1 MFQDVRTAQAF
12 LGLDV
17 SSARYTKG
25 SDPFPM
31 TLAKGTRMP
40 SEDAKTKTIAFVAYP
55 GLTLL
60 NVVGPMTAFMG
71 LTRGLVST
79 SREYSTLLVAE
90 RVEPVD
96 SDTPMALVPDKA
108 FEEVPDPFA
117 IIVPGGGI
125 AALKA
130 MGDDRILDYLRFASY
145 GAELVGSVSTGAFLL
160 AAAGLLEGR
169 RATTH
174 PSYADLLEKLGV
186 NYVPSNWVEDGRF
199 FTAAGLS
206 GGIDMALYLV
216 ARLKSEPEAKRIQT
230 AMEYDPDPPFGGLE
244 QDGGAGGDGLA
255 TGPAEHRSD
264 LERALAARPDLYQK
278 LFG

>member
-1 MFQDVRTAQAF
+1 
-12 LGLDV
+12 
-17 SSARYTKG
+17 
-25 SDPFPM
+25 
-31 TLAKGTRMP
+31 MP
-40 SEDAKTKTIAFVAYP
+40 NDDKMRTIAFVAYP

-79 SREYSTLLVAE
+79 SREYRTVLVAE

-117 IIVPGGGI
+117 IIVPGGGVH
-125 AALKA
+125 ALNA
-130 MGDDRILDYLRFASY
+130 MGNERLINYLRFASY
-145 GAELVGSVSTGAFLL
+145 GAEIIGSVSTGGFLL

-169 RATTH
+169 RVTTH
-174 PSYADLLEKLGV
+174 PSYADLLKKLGA
-186 NYVPSNWVEDGRF
+186 NCIQSNWVQDGRF
-199 FTAAGLS
+199 ITAAGVS
-206 GGIDMALYLV
+206 GGIDMTLYLV
-216 ARLKSEPEAKRIQT
+216 ARLKGEQQAKSIQT

-244 QDGGAGGDGLA
+244 QNGGAGGNVLASGL
-255 TGPAEHRSD
+255 AEHRSD
-264 LERALAARPDLYQK
+264 LEQALAGRPGLYQK

>member
-1 MFQDVRTAQAF
+1 MPND
-12 LGLDV
+12 D
-17 SSARYTKG
+17 
-25 SDPFPM
+25 
-31 TLAKGTRMP
+31 RMR
-40 SEDAKTKTIAFVAYP
+40 TIAFVAYP
-55 GLTLL
+55 GLTLME
-60 NVVGPMTAFMG
+60 VVGPMTAFLG

-79 SREYSTLLVAE
+79 SREYSAVLVAE

-145 GAELVGSVSTGAFLL
+145 GAELVVSVSTGAFLL
-160 AAAGLLEGR
+160 AAAGLIEGR

-174 PSYADLLEKLGV
+174 PSYADLLKKLGV
-186 NYVPSNWVEDGRF
+186 DCVPSNWVEDGNF
-199 FTAAGLS
+199 ITAAGVS
-206 GGIDMALYLV
+206 GGVDVALYLV
-216 ARLKSEPEAKRIQT
+216 ARLKSEQQAKTIQT

-244 QDGGAGGDGLA
+244 QNGGAGGNGLA
-255 TGPAEHRSD
+255 TALAEHRSD
-264 LERALAARPDLYQK
+264 LERALADRPDLLQK

>member
-1 MFQDVRTAQAF
+1 
-12 LGLDV
+12 
-17 SSARYTKG
+17 
-25 SDPFPM
+25 
-31 TLAKGTRMP
+31 MP
-40 SEDAKTKTIAFVAYP
+40 RDDKTKTIAFVAYP

-60 NVVGPMTAFMG
+60 NVVGPMTAFEG
-71 LTRGLVST
+71 LTMSLVGT
-79 SREYSTLLVAE
+79 SSKYRTVSVAE

-117 IIVPGGGI
+117 IIVPGGGL
-125 AALKA
+125 ASLEA
-130 MGDDRILDYLRFASY
+130 MGNDRILDYLRFASY
-145 GAELVGSVSTGAFLL
+145 GAEIIGSVSTGAFLL

-186 NYVPSNWVEDGRF
+186 DYVPGNWVEDGRF

-216 ARLKSEPEAKRIQT
+216 ARLGNEQQAKIIQT
-230 AMEYDPDPPFGGLE
+230 SMEYDPDPPFGGLE
-244 QDGGAGGDGLA
+244 QNGGSGGDGLA
-255 TGPAEHRSD
+255 TALAENRSN
-264 LERALAARPDLYQK
+264 LERALADRPDLQKK
-278 LFG
+278 LFGRSTH